1 MEQVEEEIRKMS
13 SHGYAF
19 DDYQA
24 WGKQGGR
31 PKDTPEV
38 KLEKAKAKA
47 KKKPD
52 RRRASAAQGGSW
64 RQGEGKNVVWTKP
77 YRVIVGEQLI
87 EEMKKMGYEDAT
99 GKQQE
104 AFW

>member
-1 MEQVEEEIRKMS
+1 MEAQLTMEQVEEEIRKMS

-38 KLEKAKAKA
+38 K
-47 KKKPD
+47 
-52 RRRASAAQGGSW
+52 
-64 RQGEGKNVVWTKP
+64 
-77 YRVIVGEQLI
+77 
-87 EEMKKMGYEDAT
+87 
-99 GKQQE
+99 
-104 AFW
+104 